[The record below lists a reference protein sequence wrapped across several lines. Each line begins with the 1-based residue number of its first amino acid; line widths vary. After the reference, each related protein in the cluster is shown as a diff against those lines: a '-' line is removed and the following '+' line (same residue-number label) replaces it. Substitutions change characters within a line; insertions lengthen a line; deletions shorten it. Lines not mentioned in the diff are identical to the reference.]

1 MFVELLMEANAQT
14 GILKLPESAFG
25 KHREIMKTA
34 LFRSMREEAGGDDPR
49 IESKR
54 KEISHNN

>member
-1 MFVELLMEANAQT
+1 MEANAQT